1 MAADDLS
8 ASIEALRDKLE
19 RGELAGLGP
28 IRLYAWQEVPDVERW
43 VRAALQR
50 VDYFR
55 APSPQGRAQYAFER
69 RQLADELLRLRDRL
83 NGIDLPPE
91 ERSRP
96 RAF

>member
-1 MAADDLS
+1 M
-8 ASIEALRDKLE
+8 
-19 RGELAGLGP
+19 AGLAP
-28 IRLYAWQEVPDVERW
+28 IKLYEWLGVPVMEYR

-50 VDYFR
+50 VDCFR
-55 APSPQGRAQYAFER
+55 ALSPQGRAQYAFER